1 MEKKNLK
8 ILTILV
14 SSACLIFTIFLPI
27 EEYLVKKSNDLVIS
41 LLADALIYWAV
52 LLISGAILL
61 SFLISN
67 DGDFVS
73 TIDLFD
79 LASILLY
86 ACFIAYGI
94 NLVLSSSFKIAN
106 SKSLENFSG
115 VAAIIIN
122 ENWLS
127 IDGPIGSL
135 TLETVNQIANST
147 DIKFVQLNSGGGLI
161 ETALDIASFVDKN
174 NISTVV
180 NGECA
185 SACVLIA
192 ISGKQLLVSRSA
204 RFGFHNAS
212 SIGQPGSELGK
223 YSSMMASKTMFSY
236 LMRRGIP
243 RDIIR
248 EAETTPANEMYY
260 VNGVDFIQRG
270 LAVQLAK

>member
-1 MEKKNLK
+1 MGKKNLK

-14 SSACLIFTIFLPI
+14 SSACLVFTIFLPI
-27 EEYLVKKSNDLVIS
+27 GEYLVNKSNDLVIS
-41 LLADALIYWAV
+41 LLADVLIYWTV

-61 SFLISN
+61 SFSIGN
-67 DGDFVS
+67 DGDFVA

-94 NLVLSSSFKIAN
+94 NLVLSSSFKVAN
-106 SKSLENFSG
+106 SKNLEKFSG
-115 VAAIIIN
+115 VAASIIN

-127 IDGPIGSL
+127 IDGAIGSL
-135 TLETVNQIANST
+135 TLETVNQIANSN

-180 NGECA
+180 NSECA

-192 ISGKQLLVSRSA
+192 VSGKQLLVSRTA

-212 SIGQPGSELGK
+212 SVGQPGSELGK

-236 LMRRGIP
+236 LIKRGIP

-248 EAETTPANEMYY
+248 KAETTPANEMYY

>member
-1 MEKKNLK
+1 MGKKSLK
-8 ILTILV
+8 VLTILV
-14 SSACLIFTIFLPI
+14 SSACLVFTIFLPI
-27 EEYLVKKSNDLVIS
+27 GEYLVNKSNDLVIS
-41 LLADALIYWAV
+41 LLADVLIYWTV

-61 SFLISN
+61 SFSIGN
-67 DGDFVS
+67 DGDFVA

-94 NLVLSSSFKIAN
+94 NLVLTSSFKVAN
-106 SKSLENFSG
+106 SKNLEKFSG
-115 VAAIIIN
+115 VAASIIN

-127 IDGPIGSL
+127 IDGAIGSL
-135 TLETVNQIANST
+135 TLETVNQIANSN

-180 NGECA
+180 NSECA

-192 ISGKQLLVSRSA
+192 VSGKQLLVSRTA

-212 SIGQPGSELGK
+212 SVGQPGSELGK

-236 LMRRGIP
+236 LIKRGIP

-248 EAETTPANEMYY
+248 KAETTPANEMYY

>member
-61 SFLISN
+61 SFLIGN

-73 TIDLFD
+73 KIDLFD

-94 NLVLSSSFKIAN
+94 NLVLSSSFKVAN
-106 SKSLENFSG
+106 SKNLENFSG

-122 ENWLS
+122 ENRLS

-161 ETALDIASFVDKN
+161 ETALDLASFVDKN

-212 SIGQPGSELGK
+212 SIGQPGSELGR

-236 LMRRGIP
+236 LTRRGIP